1 MNPMVEPTLAQ
12 QRVLDRIAAQRER
25 LRARRATRAQAPT
38 EAKDTNFLWAPLVSQ
53 GLVFA
58 SQHPLVV
65 LALVGAAIAAGPKRL
80 LRWGTAALPVLLQL
94 RR

>member
-1 MNPMVEPTLAQ
+1 MVEPTLAQ

-25 LRARRATRAQAPT
+25 LRARRIDRGQTPP
-38 EAKDTNFLWAPLVSQ
+38 EAKDTGLMWAPLVSQ

-58 SQHPLVV
+58 SRHPLIV
-65 LALVGAAIAAGPKRL
+65 LALVGVAIAAGPKRL